1 MLNSFNAFLITV
13 KVYDMHINLIFF
25 SSGLPDQI
33 LMGQLL
39 EKMVA
44 NLT

>member
-1 MLNSFNAFLITV
+1 MEQRLKEKMV

-25 SSGLPDQI
+25 FNSGLSDQI

-39 EKMVA
+39 EKIGR
-44 NLT
+44 